1 MGRFRPFGEL
11 ITLKRAQELVLAAAQ
26 PMEAIER
33 VELADAAGRVLAAP
47 VVADRDV
54 PGFDRSA
61 MDGYAVRATD
71 LASAAAAKPVQRAL
85 LEAVHA
91 GHVPRSAVTV
101 GTCIQIATGAPLPT
115 GAEAV
120 VKVEDTARE
129 GDAVLV
135 RVAVERGKHVVPR
148 GEDMRAGDEVLSP
161 GMVLTPARVGVL
173 AALGLTQ
180 TGVFHRPRV
189 TLLPPG
195 TEVVPPGRP
204 LEAGQVYDS
213 NAPALTPLVREAGAV
228 VERMPVLGDEPE
240 VLEEALRAAA
250 GTSEV
255 VVVTGGSSV
264 GERDLLA
271 PAMERLGS
279 VEFHGVSV
287 KPGKPVLFGR
297 LDGALVLGLPGNP
310 TSCLLTAWLFLRP
323 ALRRMARLPP
333 DLRRCRQAKLTA
345 PVQPVRGRDQL
356 MMVRLEGEGDELRA
370 TPCYRGSGAIMSM
383 AQADGLVA
391 LPANTGAGAG
401 DRVEVELL

>member
-11 ITLKRAQELVLAAAQ
+11 ITLERAQELVLAAAQ
-26 PMEAIER
+26 PMETIER

-61 MDGYAVRATD
+61 MDGYAVREAD
-71 LASAAAAKPVQRAL
+71 LAGATPAKPARLAL
-85 LEAVHA
+85 LEAGHA

-148 GEDMRAGDEVLSP
+148 GEDMRAGDEVMSP

-173 AALGLTQ
+173 AARGLAQ
-180 TGVFHRPRV
+180 AGGFRRPRV
-189 TLLPPG
+189 TLLPTG

-287 KPGKPVLFGR
+287 KPGKPVLCGR
-297 LDGALVLGLPGNP
+297 LDGTLVLGLPGNP

-323 ALRRMARLPP
+323 ALRQMARRPP
-333 DLRRCRQAKLTA
+333 DLRRWQTAKLTTA
-345 PVQPVRGRDQL
+345 VRAVQGRDQL
-356 MMVRLEGEGDELRA
+356 MLVRLEGTGDAPRA

-383 AQADGLVA
+383 ALADGVVA
-391 LPANTGAGAG
+391 LPAGSSASAGE
-401 DRVEVELL
+401 RVEVELL

>member
-1 MGRFRPFGEL
+1 MSM
-11 ITLKRAQELVLAAAQ
+11 IQVQEALDKILCQIQFKGV
-26 PMEAIER
+26 ER
-33 VELADAAGRVLAAP
+33 VPLGQALGRVLAEDIVSRINNP
-47 VVADRDV
+47 PLDN
-54 PGFDRSA
+54 SA
-61 MDGYAVRATD
+61 MDGYAVRAAD
-71 LASAAAAKPVQRAL
+71 LASATPAKPVRLAL
-85 LEAVHA
+85 LEVVHA

-101 GTCIQIATGAPLPT
+101 RTCIQIATGAPLPT

-180 TGVFHRPRV
+180 VGVYRRPWV
-189 TLLPPG
+189 TLLPTG

-240 VLEEALRAAA
+240 VLEEALRAVA

-264 GERDLLA
+264 GERDLLL

-279 VEFHGVSV
+279 VEFHGVAI

-297 LDGALVLGLPGNP
+297 LDDALVLGLPGNP
-310 TSCLLTAWLFLRP
+310 TSCLLSAWLFLRP

-333 DLRRCRQAKLTA
+333 DLRRCRRAKLTA
-345 PVQPVRGRDQL
+345 AVRPVRGRDQL
-356 MMVRLEGEGDELRA
+356 MMVRLEGVGDELRA

-391 LPANTGAGAG
+391 LPADTGAGAG

>member
-1 MGRFRPFGEL
+1 MGRFRPFGAL
-11 ITLKRAQELVLAAAQ
+11 ISLARAQELVLAAAQ
-26 PMEAIER
+26 PLEASES
-33 VELADAAGRVLAAP
+33 VELAAAAGRVLAAA

-61 MDGYAVRATD
+61 MDGYAVRAADVAGATV
-71 LASAAAAKPVQRAL
+71 AEPVQLAL

-91 GHVPRSAVTV
+91 GHEPRGAV
-101 GTCIQIATGAPLPT
+101 GTGSCIQIATGAPLPE

-129 GDAVLV
+129 GDTVLV
-135 RVAVERGKHVVPR
+135 RVAVVRGKHVVPR
-148 GEDMRAGDEVLSP
+148 GEDMCAGDEVLSS

-173 AALGLTQ
+173 AALGLAQ
-180 TGVFHRPRV
+180 AQVYCRPRV
-189 TLLPPG
+189 MVLPTG
-195 TEVVPPGRP
+195 TELVVPGRP
-204 LEAGQVYDS
+204 LETGQVYDS
-213 NAPALTPLVREAGAV
+213 NAPALAPLVRQAGGVA
-228 VERMPVLGDEPE
+228 ERTPALGDEQG
-240 VLEEALRAAA
+240 VLEKALRAAA
-250 GTSEV
+250 ESSDI

-279 VEFHGVSV
+279 IEFHGVAV
-287 KPGKPVLFGR
+287 KPGKPVLCGR

-333 DLRRCRQAKLTA
+333 DLRRCRTAKLA
-345 PVQPVRGRDQL
+345 AAVQPVRGRDQL
-356 MMVRLEGEGDELRA
+356 MLVRLEGTGNALRA

-383 AQADGLVA
+383 ALADGVVA
-391 LPANTGAGAG
+391 LPAGAGAEAG
-401 DRVEVELL
+401 ERVEVELL